1 MLSTPEG
8 AASFSNIVMVDDG
21 DLTASAATVKAR
33 RIQEP
38 ASSAEKEAPWAPC
51 LDSQKMKK
59 GRKGRERV
67 VKIFARSI
75 ERVEWKRIQAWMM
88 MMVAMG
94 EVGVCLAD
102 HTSPDAQER

>member
-1 MLSTPEG
+1 M
-8 AASFSNIVMVDDG
+8 
-21 DLTASAATVKAR
+21 
-33 RIQEP
+33 
-38 ASSAEKEAPWAPC
+38 
-51 LDSQKMKK
+51 DSQKMKK
-59 GRKGRERV
+59 GRKKGRERV

-75 ERVEWKRIQAWMM
+75 ERESSGKIQAWMM

>member
-59 GRKGRERV
+59 GRKGRERGWSRYLLDQSRESSG
-67 VKIFARSI
+67 K
-75 ERVEWKRIQAWMM
+75 IQAWMM